1 MKGSNLQELL
11 SRLSSGIL
19 YIHKLQIQTSI
30 DKKYYDELDLK
41 PADPVNKAKIYEVR
55 IDQEHGP
62 PNLKFVISSN
72 GTVMIYIIN
81 SEHPFPLSIDQGIS
95 DILVFLG
102 RVQEVLSSLFPDT
115 RGIIVKPVRN
125 WILKECDVNKD
136 IEIDGLAQITFP
148 DMQIPFFKRALR
160 DYVKPI
166 DRG

>member
-30 DKKYYDELDLK
+30 DKKYYDERDLK

-81 SEHPFPLSIDQGIS
+81 SEHPFRLSTDQDVS

-102 RVQEVLSSLFPDT
+102 SARES
-115 RGIIVKPVRN
+115 I
-125 WILKECDVNKD
+125 
-136 IEIDGLAQITFP
+136 
-148 DMQIPFFKRALR
+148 
-160 DYVKPI
+160 
-166 DRG
+166 